1 MPVRRSPASRAKL
14 SHCRTSSLVGRFNE
28 PTRRRPC
35 EWRVLVRRHVTAF
48 ARTAACEGLAH
59 RRPGPLI
66 AERHAANHRRPVRR
80 AVAYI
85 DRIFKGASAASLPV
99 ERPTRFELVVNLKA
113 AKAIGVTIPQPLM
126 LQADEVIA

>member
-1 MPVRRSPASRAKL
+1 
-14 SHCRTSSLVGRFNE
+14 
-28 PTRRRPC
+28 
-35 EWRVLVRRHVTAF
+35 
-48 ARTAACEGLAH
+48 
-59 RRPGPLI
+59 
-66 AERHAANHRRPVRR
+66 VRR